1 MPYLPPQ
8 QLHEY
13 HLFELVVNYVQCII
27 PVCAGAFVCV
37 CVCVQYQKPHEV
49 LEMEKQLQEEFK
61 KMKASKDGDIDC
73 NPS

>member
-1 MPYLPPQ
+1 MCMRVFAHVY
-8 QLHEY
+8 
-13 HLFELVVNYVQCII
+13 
-27 PVCAGAFVCV
+27 
-37 CVCVQYQKPHEV
+37 VQYQKPHEV